1 MQKCSLTIVT
11 DVDGEKTTF
20 SCKAEME
27 LTPLSARLRYMQN
40 TDVTVL
46 SFKNQTVTVARE
58 GDYSM
63 RLTLKEG
70 KTLEGKFIL
79 NGNEGVFP
87 VQTQKVAYAITEK
100 SLLQAVATAVEMT
113 QNGDHGIPTPDYTDE
128 CVSTKVVKII
138 QSYTGIVDKM
148 VWRKY

>member
-46 SFKNQTVTVARE
+46 SFENQTVTVARE

-87 VQTQKVAYAITEK
+87 VQTQKVAYAITEQ
-100 SLLQAVATAVEMT
+100 SLLASLHYKLLFDGGAQEMKLRLNARET
-113 QNGDHGIPTPDYTDE
+113 YSE
-128 CVSTKVVKII
+128 EK
-138 QSYTGIVDKM
+138 
-148 VWRKY
+148 

>member
-1 MQKCSLTIVT
+1 
-11 DVDGEKTTF
+11 
-20 SCKAEME
+20 ME

-46 SFKNQTVTVARE
+46 SFENQTVTVARE

-87 VQTQKVAYAITEK
+87 VQTQKVAYAITEQ
-100 SLLQAVATAVEMT
+100 SLLASLHYKLLFDGGAQEMKLRLNARET
-113 QNGDHGIPTPDYTDE
+113 YSE
-128 CVSTKVVKII
+128 EK
-138 QSYTGIVDKM
+138 
-148 VWRKY
+148 

>member
-20 SCKAEME
+20 SSKAEME

-46 SFKNQTVTVARE
+46 SFENQTVTVARE

-100 SLLQAVATAVEMT
+100 SLLASLHYKLLFDGGAQEMKLRLNARET
-113 QNGDHGIPTPDYTDE
+113 YSE
-128 CVSTKVVKII
+128 EK
-138 QSYTGIVDKM
+138 
-148 VWRKY
+148 